1 MKKHLNTL
9 YITTDH
15 SWLSLDGETVAVSV
29 HGNLLGRI
37 PLHNLQAIQTF
48 GWSIV
53 ATPQLMAYCSQ
64 KGVHLFFCS
73 PHGKLLCNVTS
84 VSKGNVLLR
93 REQYRIADVE
103 TKSLC
108 IAREMVAA
116 KILNTR
122 TICQR
127 FVRDH
132 ASLDVTDLEILI
144 KELVV
149 CVKRA
154 RRVTNFSE
162 LLGIE
167 GNAAEKYFN
176 VFSRLICID
185 GFRFDG
191 RNRRPPKDEVNA
203 LLSFCYSLLANDCK
217 SALESVGLDS
227 FVGFYHKERPGRPSL
242 ALDLMEEFRAPLV
255 DKFILSLLNKRQVQ
269 PRNFRF
275 ESSGACVLSDDARK
289 EILKQWQ
296 LRKDDKIIH
305 PYLKE
310 KITIG
315 ILPFIQAR
323 LLAQFIRG
331 SLNVYIPMLWK

>member
-9 YITTDH
+9 YITTDD
-15 SWLSLDGETVAVSV
+15 SWLSLDGETVAISV

-53 ATPQLMAYCSQ
+53 ATSQLMAYCSQ
-64 KGVHLFFCS
+64 KGVHLSFCS

-132 ASLDVTDLEILI
+132 ASSDVNDLKMLI
-144 KELVV
+144 EELVV

-154 RRVTNFSE
+154 RRVTNYSE

-176 VFSRLICID
+176 AFSRLICVD
-185 GFRFDG
+185 GFRFNG

-217 SALESVGLDS
+217 AALESVGLDS

-255 DKFILSLLNKRQVQ
+255 DKFVLSLINRRQVQ

-275 ESSGACVLSDDARK
+275 ESSGACFLDDDVRK
-289 EILKQWQ
+289 EILKLWQ
-296 LRKDDKIIH
+296 LRKDDIIIH

-310 KITIG
+310 KISIG

-323 LLAQFIRG
+323 LLAQHVRG
-331 SLNVYIPMLWK
+331 ALDAYMPILWK